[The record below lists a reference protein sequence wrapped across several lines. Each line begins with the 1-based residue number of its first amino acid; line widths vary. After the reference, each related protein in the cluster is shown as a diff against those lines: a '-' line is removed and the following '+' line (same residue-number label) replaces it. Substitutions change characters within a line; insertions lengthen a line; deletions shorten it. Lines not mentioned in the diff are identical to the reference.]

1 LFMRWFREVDGADQ
15 RWKMDVEKVTRCTST
30 SVTLLTSGLR
40 YADVGSVGLSWITKP
55 WLI

>member
-1 LFMRWFREVDGADQ
+1 MRWFGEVDGADQ

-30 SVTLLTSGLR
+30 SVTLLTGGLR